1 MKAFLLIV
9 LITSANV
16 HWSEYFHIDTPEE
29 LHVGWLSVSRFT
41 INIKNLWTESENGI
55 RRTMT

>member
-9 LITSANV
+9 LITSANI
-16 HWSEYFHIDTPEE
+16 HWSEYFHIDTSEE
-29 LHVGWLSVSRFT
+29 LHIGWLSVNRFT

-55 RRTMT
+55 R